1 MNPSEKIKHIK
12 EISKELSKEEW
23 SLLDLILKQFG
34 LPWSDQWNGD
44 KKDYVI
50 EMLSTADDAPLLE
63 LAKHLGVASQ
73 LETANEP
80 DFWSD
85 GAARVFL
92 SHLATNKVETAEL
105 KEQLA
110 SYGISA
116 FVAHEDI
123 EPTKEWQTE
132 IESALASMDALVALL
147 VPGFKESNWCDQEVG
162 VAIGRQL
169 PIISVRQDLNP
180 YGFIG
185 KYQAAQGIG
194 KTPTQLAQEIFELF
208 LPNPIVGPKI
218 TNALVQQLT
227 DSYSFDRSKRLIDY
241 IKQSNFLTSKHIT
254 AMKEAVKNNSQVNGS
269 WGVPKQIEELAKK
282 LKKLTKAINS
292 DKFPQCKSLAQKKPR
307 YDLPVIAGVSIENK
321 S

>member
-1 MNPSEKIKHIK
+1 MHPSERIKHIK

-23 SLLDLILKQFG
+23 SLLDLTLKQFG
-34 LPWSDQWNGD
+34 LPWTDQWSGD
-44 KKDYVI
+44 KENYVI
-50 EMLSTADDAPLLE
+50 EMLSAAEDAPLLE
-63 LAKHLGVASQ
+63 LAKHLGIASQ

-80 DFWSD
+80 EFWGD
-85 GAARVFL
+85 NAARIFL
-92 SHLATNKVETAEL
+92 SHLAVNKVETTQL
-105 KEQLA
+105 KEALED
-110 SYGISA
+110 YGISA

-147 VPGFKESNWCDQEVG
+147 APGFKESNWCDQEVG

-169 PIISVRQDLNP
+169 PIISVRQGLDP

-185 KYQAAQGIG
+185 KYQAVQGAG
-194 KTPTQLAQEIFELF
+194 KTPAQLAKSIFELF

-218 TNALVQQLT
+218 TNALVQKLT
-227 DSYSFDRSKRLIDY
+227 ESYSFARSKELIGY
-241 IKQSNFLTSKHIT
+241 IKQSNFVTSKHVA

-269 WGVPKQIEELAKK
+269 WGVPEQIEALAKE
-282 LKKLTKAINS
+282 
-292 DKFPQCKSLAQKKPR
+292 
-307 YDLPVIAGVSIENK
+307 IE